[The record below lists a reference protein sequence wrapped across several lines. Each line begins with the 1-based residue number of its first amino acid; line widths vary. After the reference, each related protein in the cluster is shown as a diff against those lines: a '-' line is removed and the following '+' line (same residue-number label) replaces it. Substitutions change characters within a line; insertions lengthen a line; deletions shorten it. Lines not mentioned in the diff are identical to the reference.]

1 MICPGCKTEN
11 RTGRRF
17 CAACGQG
24 LPLPC
29 PACGFENA
37 ADDRFCGGCGKPLGI
52 PAAAPAPSPAAKPE
66 PAAEV
71 PLVNVPEVDMPVGE
85 IRPVTIMFVDICGYT
100 NLSGRLD
107 PEDTHRL
114 LQQFFEA
121 ADAVVVRF
129 GGRIDKHIGD
139 SVMALFGAPIAHGND
154 AEHAALAAL
163 AIHEAMPAISA
174 KVGQD
179 LQVHIGIATGEV
191 VASGLGSAA
200 HSAYTVIGD
209 AVNLAARLMDR
220 AGAGETLV
228 SATVRQGSE
237 HAIAAESMEMSS
249 LGPLNYKG
257 IASPVETFRLTAKA
271 AGSAA
276 KSAARPLVGRRAE
289 LAQATALIES
299 VAASRSGAAV
309 VLRGEPGIGKS
320 RLSEELFN
328 RAGARGFLALKALV
342 LDFGA
347 ARERSV
353 ERVLAS
359 GLLAAVADADDNDN
373 ADDNAEQRLGQT
385 GLDSA
390 GLLFLRDLLDLAQ
403 PEDSRATYEAMS
415 NASRN
420 RGKSDVLAKLATRV
434 AETRPVYILI
444 EDVHWS
450 DPVVRGHVTALVE
463 ATGAAPLMLAMT
475 TRVDGDPFDATFR
488 AGLRHG
494 HLTVIDLSPLG
505 AADAESMAHALRVD
519 FDDFARRCIARA
531 EGNPLFLEQLLR
543 GAADP
548 KRLPESLQSVVLAR
562 LDQLPP
568 KDRQALQ
575 AASILGQR
583 FEIVDLGGLIN
594 QAGYDPG
601 ELLRRQLVRP
611 EGSGLLFAHALIR
624 DGAYAS
630 LTRER
635 RTALHQTAAALFKD
649 RDAALHAEHLDR
661 ADDPAAARA
670 YLAAAEAEA
679 AAYRV
684 DRAMRLAERGLEVA
698 KTPEDR
704 GALAPAVGRYALDI
718 GLGKAARAAFAV
730 LAASE
735 TPPARCRG
743 LIGLAASDRML
754 AAIPQAMESL
764 AAAEPIATSLDDAAL
779 LSEICYLRGN
789 LHFALGQ
796 ADECLAEHKR
806 ALAAA
811 ERAGLP
817 EWNARARSG
826 LGDAYYMQG
835 RFKSAA
841 EQFMRTAELAKE
853 NNLLR
858 IVWPNQAMAGNTAF
872 YSLDFEKAFALVD
885 SAKQVA
891 VEIGDRFGE
900 MFATECRA
908 VAYGLLGRW
917 AELEPVVIKGIE
929 MARALGAKR
938 YVSIQ
943 LPLLAQVRHIQDRHD
958 EAEAAVRE
966 AMEIAEETGPG
977 FCGAIVCGIAAC
989 VERDPE
995 RQRTAL
1001 ARGEELL
1008 RQTGL
1013 SHNHIWFR
1021 LFAIDWGLTH
1031 KDWAEVERQ
1040 IGRLSQYT
1048 AAEPLPFVDLLI
1060 ERARAYMQLGRVPD
1074 DTAAITKLRAI
1085 LETAR
1090 DAGFGPGFELSP
1102 A

>member
-1 MICPGCKTEN
+1 MLCPGCKTEN
-11 RTGRRF
+11 RAGRRF
-17 CAACGQG
+17 CAACGQP
-24 LPLPC
+24 LPAPC

-37 ADDRFCGGCGKPLGI
+37 ADDRFCGGCGKPLGA
-52 PAAAPAPSPAAKPE
+52 AAAPVPAAAKPE
-66 PAAEV
+66 PAAEA
-71 PLVNVPEVDMPVGE
+71 PKADMPVGE

-114 LQQFFEA
+114 LAQFFETV
-121 ADAVVVRF
+121 DAVVVRF

-139 SVMALFGAPIAHGND
+139 SVMALFGAPVAHGND
-154 AEHAALAAL
+154 AERAALAAL

-179 LQVHIGIATGEV
+179 LQVHIGVATGEV

-220 AGAGETLV
+220 AQAGETLV

-237 HAIAAESMEMSS
+237 HAIAAGSLEMTS
-249 LGPLNYKG
+249 LGPLTYKG
-257 IASPVETFRLTAKA
+257 IAKPVETFRLTAKMKDT
-271 AGSAA
+271 SAA
-276 KSAARPLVGRRAE
+276 KSVSRPMVGRRAE
-289 LAQATALIES
+289 LAQASALIDS
-299 VAASRSGAAV
+299 VATTKTGAAI

-320 RLSEELFN
+320 RLSEELVN
-328 RAGARGFLALKALV
+328 RASARGFRALKALV

-347 ARERSV
+347 SRERSV
-353 ERVLAS
+353 ERVLAA
-359 GLLAAVADADDNDN
+359 GLLEAVAGDDGDVERRL
-373 ADDNAEQRLGQT
+373 AET
-385 GLDSA
+385 GLDVSA
-390 GLLFLRDLLDLAQ
+390 LLFLRDLLDLPQ
-403 PEDSRATYEAMS
+403 PEDLHATYEAMS
-415 NASRN
+415 NANRN
-420 RGKSDVLAKLATRV
+420 RGKSEVLARLATQL
-434 AETRPVYILI
+434 AEARPLYILI

-463 ATGAAPLMLAMT
+463 ASGSAALMLAMT
-475 TRVDGDPFDATFR
+475 TRVEGDPFDATFR
-488 AGLRHG
+488 AGLRRG
-494 HLTVIDLSPLG
+494 HLTIIDLSPLG

-519 FDDFARRCIARA
+519 FDDFARRCIERA

-583 FEIVDLGGLIN
+583 FEIADLAGLIN
-594 QAGYDPG
+594 QQGYDPG

-635 RTALHQTAAALFKD
+635 RSALHQAAAALFKE

-684 DRAMRLAERGLEVA
+684 DRALRLAERGLEIA
-698 KTPEDR
+698 KTADDR
-704 GALAPAVGRYALDI
+704 GTLAPAVGRYALDI

-730 LAASE
+730 LAESE
-735 TPPARCRG
+735 TPHARCRG

-764 AAAEPIATSLDDAAL
+764 AAAEPIAAGLDDPAL

-789 LHFALGQ
+789 LHFALGA
-796 ADECLAEHKR
+796 ADECLAEHSR

-835 RFKSAA
+835 RFKSAS
-841 EQFMRTAELAKE
+841 EQFMRTVELARE

-872 YSLDFEKAFALVD
+872 YTLDFEKAFALVD
-885 SAKQVA
+885 GARQVA
-891 VEIGDRFGE
+891 MEIGDRFGE

-908 VAYGLLGRW
+908 VAFALLGRW

-943 LPLLAQVRHIQDRHD
+943 LPLLAQVRHAQGRHD

-995 RQRTAL
+995 RQRAAL

-1021 LFAIDWGLTH
+1021 LFAIDWGLLH
-1031 KDWAEVERQ
+1031 QDWAEVERQ
-1040 IGRLSQYT
+1040 IGRLNQYT
-1048 AAEPLPFVDLLI
+1048 AAEPLPFVELLI
-1060 ERARAYMQLGRVPD
+1060 ERARIYMELGRQPD
-1074 DTAAITKLRAI
+1074 DRGTTEKLRAL

-1090 DAGFGPGFELSP
+1090 NAGFGPGFDLAP

>member
-1 MICPGCKTEN
+1 MLCPGCKTEN
-11 RTGRRF
+11 RAGRRF
-17 CAACGQG
+17 CSACGQP

-37 ADDRFCGGCGKPLGI
+37 ADDQFCGGCGKALG
-52 PAAAPAPSPAAKPE
+52 AAAAAKQPE
-66 PAAEV
+66 EAAI
-71 PLVNVPEVDMPVGE
+71 PQGE

-100 NLSGRLD
+100 DPSGRLD

-114 LQQFFEA
+114 LMQFFEA
-121 ADAVVVRF
+121 ADAIVVRF

-139 SVMALFGAPIAHGND
+139 SVMALFGAPVAHGND
-154 AEHAALAAL
+154 PERAALAAL
-163 AIHEAMPAISA
+163 AIHEAMPEISA
-174 KVGQD
+174 KVGQP
-179 LQVHIGIATGEV
+179 LQVHIGIAMGEV

-209 AVNLAARLMDR
+209 AVNLAARLMER

-228 SATVRQGSE
+228 SAAVRQGSD
-237 HAIAAESMEMSS
+237 HAIAAESLEMTS
-249 LGPLNYKG
+249 LGTLAYKG
-257 IASPVETFRLTAKA
+257 IAAPVETFRLSAKTNA
-271 AGSAA
+271 APAA
-276 KSAARPLVGRRAE
+276 KGAARPMVGRRAE
-289 LAQATALIES
+289 LAQATALIDS
-299 VAASRSGAAV
+299 VAASKTGAAV
-309 VLRGEPGIGKS
+309 VVRGEPGIGKS

-328 RAGARGFLALKALV
+328 RAAGRGFRALKALV

-353 ERVLAS
+353 ERVLAAGLVDALAGES
-359 GLLAAVADADDNDN
+359 GE
-373 ADDNAEQRLGQT
+373 AEQRLGQT
-385 GLDSA
+385 GLDA
-390 GLLFLRDLLDLAQ
+390 AALPFLRDLLDLPQ
-403 PEDSRATYEAMS
+403 PEDTRATYEAMS
-415 NASRN
+415 NANRN
-420 RGKSDVLAKLATRV
+420 RGKSDVLAKLAARV
-434 AETRPVYILI
+434 AEKSPLYILI

-450 DPVVRGHVTALVE
+450 DPIVRGHITALVE
-463 ATGAAPLMLAMT
+463 ASGSAPLMLAMT
-475 TRVDGDPFDATFR
+475 TRVEGDPFDATFR

-494 HLTVIDLSPLG
+494 HLAIIDLAPLG

-519 FDDFARRCIARA
+519 FDDFARRCIERA

-562 LDQLPP
+562 LDQLPAR
-568 KDRQALQ
+568 DRQALQ
-575 AASILGQR
+575 AASVLGQR
-583 FEIVDLGGLIN
+583 FEIEDLGGLIN
-594 QAGYDPG
+594 QRGYDPG

-611 EGSGLLFAHALIR
+611 EGTGLLFAHALIR

-635 RTALHQTAAALFKD
+635 RVALHQAAAALFKG

-670 YLAAAEAEA
+670 YLAAAEGEA

-698 KTPEDR
+698 KTAEDR
-704 GALAPAVGRYALDI
+704 GILAPAVGRYALDI
-718 GLGKAARAAFAV
+718 GLGTAARAAFSV
-730 LAASE
+730 LAESE
-735 TPPARCRG
+735 DPAARCRG
-743 LIGLAASDRML
+743 LIGLAAADRML
-754 AAIPQAMESL
+754 AAIPQAKESL
-764 AAAEPIATSLDDAAL
+764 ATAEPIAAGLDDPAL

-789 LHFALGQ
+789 LYFALGQ

-817 EWNARARSG
+817 EWKARARSG

-835 RFKSAA
+835 RFKSAS
-841 EQFMRTAELAKE
+841 EQFMQTVELARE

-872 YSLDFEKAFALVD
+872 YTLDFEKAFALVD
-885 SAKQVA
+885 GAMQVA
-891 VEIGDRFGE
+891 IEIGDRFGE

-908 VAYGLLGRW
+908 VAFALLGRW
-917 AELEPVVIKGIE
+917 AELEPVVIRGIE

-943 LPLLAQVRHIQDRHD
+943 LPLLAQVRHAQGRHD

-966 AMEIAEETGPG
+966 AMAIAEETGPG

-1001 ARGEELL
+1001 KRGEELL

-1021 LFAIDWGLTH
+1021 LYAIDWGLAQR
-1031 KDWAEVERQ
+1031 DWAEVERQ
-1040 IGRLSQYT
+1040 IGRLVQYT

-1060 ERARAYMQLGRVPD
+1060 ERARTFMQLGRAPD
-1074 DTAAITKLRAI
+1074 DTAAITKLRAV
-1085 LETAR
+1085 LQAAR
-1090 DAGFGPGFELSP
+1090 DAGFGPGFDLSP

>member
-1 MICPGCKTEN
+1 MLCPGCKTEN
-11 RTGRRF
+11 RAGRRF
-17 CAACGQG
+17 CAACGRP

-29 PACGFENA
+29 PTCGFENA
-37 ADDRFCGGCGKPLGI
+37 AEDRFCGGCGVTLPA
-52 PAAAPAPSPAAKPE
+52 PAAMTLAPEPPAPKPE
-66 PAAEV
+66 VAADV
-71 PLVNVPEVDMPVGE
+71 PPEEMPVGE
-85 IRPVTIMFVDICGYT
+85 IRPVTIMFADLCGYT
-100 NLSGRLD
+100 DLSGRLD

-114 LQQFFEA
+114 LQQFFEV

-139 SVMALFGAPIAHGND
+139 SVMALFGAPVAHGND
-154 AEHAALAAL
+154 AERAALAAL
-163 AIHEAMPAISA
+163 AIHDAMPEISA
-174 KVGQD
+174 RVGQE

-209 AVNLAARLMDR
+209 AVNLAARLMER

-228 SATVRQGSE
+228 SATVHAGSE
-237 HAIAAESMEMSS
+237 HAIAAESLAMTS
-249 LGPLNYKG
+249 LGAIAYKG
-257 IASPVETFRLTAKA
+257 IAKPVETFRL
-271 AGSAA
+271 SA
-276 KSAARPLVGRRAE
+276 KSKMAAARSAVRPLVGRRAE
-289 LAQATALIES
+289 LAQASALIDS
-299 VAASRSGAAV
+299 VASTRSGAVV

-320 RLSEELFN
+320 RLAEELFGL
-328 RAGARGFLALKALV
+328 ATARGFRGLKALV

-353 ERVLAS
+353 ERVLA
-359 GLLAAVADADDNDN
+359 
-373 ADDNAEQRLGQT
+373 
-385 GLDSA
+385 A
-390 GLLFLRDLLDLAQ
+390 GLLEAVVGAAGDVEARLPQAGLDAAALPFLRDLLDLPQ
-403 PEDSRATYEAMS
+403 PEDARATYEAMS
-415 NASRN
+415 NANRN
-420 RGKSDVLAKLATRV
+420 RGKSDVLAKIAARAAATR
-434 AETRPVYILI
+434 PLFLLI
-444 EDVHWS
+444 EDVHWADS
-450 DPVVRGHVTALVE
+450 VVRGHVTALVE
-463 ATGAAPLMLAMT
+463 ASGTAPLMLVMA
-475 TRVDGDPFDATFR
+475 TRVEGDPFDATFR

-494 HLTVIDLSPLG
+494 HLTIVDLAPLG
-505 AADAESMAHALRVD
+505 AADAESMTHALRVD
-519 FDDFARRCIARA
+519 FDDFARRCIERA

-548 KRLPESLQSVVLAR
+548 GRLPESLQSVVLAR

-568 KDRQALQ
+568 KDREALQ
-575 AASILGQR
+575 AASVLGQR
-583 FEIVDLGGLIN
+583 FEIEDLAGLISR
-594 QAGYDPG
+594 QSYDPG

-611 EGSGLLFAHALIR
+611 EGTGLLFAHALIR

-635 RTALHQTAAALFKD
+635 RAALHRTAAALFKE

-661 ADDPAAARA
+661 AEDPAAARA
-670 YLAAAEAEA
+670 YLAAAEGEA

-684 DRAMRLAERGLEVA
+684 DRALRLAERGLEVA
-698 KTPEDR
+698 KTAEDR
-704 GALAPAVGRYALDI
+704 GTLAPAVGRYALDI
-718 GLGKAARAAFAV
+718 GLGKSARTAFAV
-730 LAASE
+730 LAESE
-735 TPPARCRG
+735 APQARCRG
-743 LIGLAASDRML
+743 LIGLAAADRML

-764 AAAEPIATSLDDAAL
+764 AAAEPIAAGLDDPVL

-789 LHFALGQ
+789 LHFALGA

-806 ALAAA
+806 ALEAA

-826 LGDAYYMQG
+826 IGDAYYMQG
-835 RFKSAA
+835 RFRSSS
-841 EQFMRTAELAKE
+841 EQFMRAVELARE

-872 YSLDFEKAFALVD
+872 YTLELDRAFALVEG
-885 SAKQVA
+885 ARQVA

-908 VAYGLLGRW
+908 VAFGLLGRW
-917 AELEPVVIKGIE
+917 AELEPVVIKGLD

-943 LPLLAQVRHIQDRHD
+943 LPLLAQVRHHQGRHD

-966 AMEIAEETGPG
+966 AMEIADETGPG
-977 FCGAIVCGIAAC
+977 FCGAIICGVAAC
-989 VERDPE
+989 VERDPA
-995 RQRTAL
+995 RQRAAL
-1001 ARGEELL
+1001 ARGEALL

-1021 LFAIDWGLTH
+1021 LFAIDRGLVH
-1031 KDWAEVERQ
+1031 RDWAEVERQ
-1040 IGRLSQYT
+1040 IGRLNQYT

-1060 ERARAYMQLGRVPD
+1060 ERARVYMLLGRQPD
-1074 DTAAITKLRAI
+1074 DAAAITKLRAI

-1090 DAGFGPGFELSP
+1090 DAGFGPGFDLSP